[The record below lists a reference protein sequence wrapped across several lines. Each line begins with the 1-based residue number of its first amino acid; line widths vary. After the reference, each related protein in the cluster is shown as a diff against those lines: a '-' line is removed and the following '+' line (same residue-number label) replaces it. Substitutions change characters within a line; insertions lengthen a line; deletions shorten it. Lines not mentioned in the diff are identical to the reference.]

1 MRIFRNL
8 KEIPLDFGPTVVSV
22 GNFDGVHRGHREI
35 LARMA
40 QSAAKRSLQ
49 SVAVTFEPHPL
60 RLLRPAA
67 SPKLITP
74 LEARLELLQATGADA
89 TLVLPFTAE
98 LSRMSAEEFVTC
110 VLHDG
115 LRAVEVHEGPNF
127 RFGHHA
133 EGGPEKLRELG
144 RKLGFT
150 VVVHPACSFRGHAVS
165 SSRIRGFISAGDLRR
180 ARLLLGHSFC
190 IYSTPAPGRGIGKN
204 LTVPTINLAPY
215 AELVPA
221 NGVYITRMRIADEW
235 FDSVTNVGTRPTFGE
250 ASFAIESHLLNF
262 HPVDLTPA
270 TPLELV
276 FLQRIREERRFP
288 SPEVLK
294 EQIVRDAAH
303 AGRYLRLLHA
313 TATD

>member
-1 MRIFRNL
+1 MRIFRDL
-8 KEIPLDFGPTVVSV
+8 KEIPLSFGPTVVSV
-22 GNFDGVHRGHREI
+22 GNFDGVHRGHQEI
-35 LARMA
+35 LARMV

-49 SVAVTFEPHPL
+49 SVAVTFDPHPL

-74 LEARLELLQATGADA
+74 LEAKLELLEATGAAA

-127 RFGHHA
+127 RFGHQA
-133 EGGPEKLRELG
+133 EGGPEELRELG

-150 VVVHPACSFRGHAVS
+150 VVVHSACSFRGHPVS
-165 SSRIRGFISAGDLRR
+165 SSRIRAFIAAGDLRR
-180 ARLLLGHSFC
+180 ARLLLGHGFC
-190 IYSTPAPGRGIGKN
+190 IDSTPAPGRGIGRN

-215 AELVPA
+215 SEVLPA
-221 NGVYITRMRIADEW
+221 NGVYVTRIRIAEEW
-235 FDSVTNVGTRPTFGE
+235 FDAVTNVGTRPTFGE

-262 HPVDLTPA
+262 HPVDLTPE
-270 TPLELV
+270 TRLRLV
-276 FLQRIREERRFP
+276 FLQRLREERRFA
-288 SPEVLK
+288 SPEMLK
-294 EQIVRDAAH
+294 QQIMRDVARAN
-303 AGRYLRLLHA
+303 RYLRLLRV
-313 TATD
+313 TAGG